1 MKRILLLLALSCAQL
16 FAQTNNARMLN
27 GVNPVTSSTYTFTSV
42 DSTRLTSFCNVGGIA
57 VTLPSG
63 LTQGFGAGT
72 IFSAQNSCAGTVTI
86 TCSGCTITSNG
97 APAATLVLTSGAG
110 ADIYGDNLDANYT
123 AQTGSGTGGGGG
135 AVSSVFAR
143 TGGITATNTDYGT
156 VGIQQVGSGTL
167 NITSNTNGTLNLG
180 NGSNTI
186 VVSPTSSNNGMA
198 FIDRFGNGIG
208 LNGNGAVGSGGN
220 YIQIT
225 TGPSIGSTA
234 TMNLSGGGGGEAQWT
249 IGVSE
254 VMSLKPALI
263 EMDQTVDFGDT
274 GSPFT
279 IGGSAGLAGQ
289 CVVTDGSTVSF
300 GSCATGTV
308 GSVGVTANQTVNT
321 GSAGSPVVGLFGGTG
336 GTPSSPLIFP
346 GNISGTQVANG
357 DDFLTCT
364 RKTDTSPTGNC
375 FKSKT
380 AGGTTTGIWDAA
392 GNATLNTVTTN
403 QAFSGYT
410 GYAAATDG
418 AATCLAALAAL
429 GFTGN
434 CEVGNS
440 TVGTSWANRRETAG
454 PAAFS
459 VEGFA
464 ALSSSVSQKSYVPT
478 TDSSAPTF
486 IQTGVASAAS
496 AANNALACFDGG
508 GNTKDC
514 GLTTS
519 QVGFTSI
526 IGPAVAYTNAT
537 TSGTTAFSYTPSIP
551 AGSIIQI
558 DCTGSYKFTTAAEQ
572 AEFGLNLS
580 QTPQSIFLNVEIGA
594 NATTQTH
601 TYGRQTSN
609 GVLITSPTT
618 AAATGTYYP
627 VSIKG
632 AVLTHASNASTFTI
646 QAATS
651 SASGTIN
658 VDASS
663 FVCSVK

>member
-1 MKRILLLLALSCAQL
+1 MKRILLLLALTCAQL

-27 GVNPVTSSTYTFTSV
+27 GVNTATLSTYTFTSV
-42 DSTRLTSFCNVGGIA
+42 DSTRLVNFCNVGGVA
-57 VTLPSG
+57 ALLPSG

-72 IFSAQNSCAGTVTI
+72 LFSVQNSCAGTVTI

-97 APAATLVLTSGAG
+97 APAATLVLSSGAG

-143 TGGITATNTDYGT
+143 TGGITAANTDYGS
-156 VGIQQVGSGTL
+156 VGILQVGSGTL
-167 NITSNTNGTLNLG
+167 NITSNTNGTLRTG
-180 NGSNTI
+180 NASNFCQF
-186 VVSPTSSNNGMA
+186 SPTSNVNGMFCEDQYGNLFGMNNGGGSTGA
-198 FIDRFGNGIG
+198 YFEIDTGSSATAYIQS
-208 LNGNGAVGSGGN
+208 AGSGGSFQWKLGSNEVAN
-220 YIQIT
+220 YAPTLIT
-225 TGPSIGSTA
+225 F
-234 TMNLSGGGGGEAQWT
+234 
-249 IGVSE
+249 
-254 VMSLKPALI
+254 
-263 EMDQTVDFGDT
+263 DQTVDFND
-274 GSPFT
+274 SNPFT
-279 IGGSAGLAGQ
+279 ILGSHGIAGQ

-308 GSVGVTANQTVNT
+308 GSIGVTANQTVNT
-321 GSAGSPVVGLFGGTG
+321 GSAGSPVVALFGGTG

-380 AGGTTTGIWDAA
+380 AGGTTTGIWDTA

-558 DCTGSYKFTTAAEQ
+558 DCTGSYKFTVTAQQ

-609 GVLITSPTT
+609 GVLITSPT
-618 AAATGTYYP
+618 AAAASGTYYP